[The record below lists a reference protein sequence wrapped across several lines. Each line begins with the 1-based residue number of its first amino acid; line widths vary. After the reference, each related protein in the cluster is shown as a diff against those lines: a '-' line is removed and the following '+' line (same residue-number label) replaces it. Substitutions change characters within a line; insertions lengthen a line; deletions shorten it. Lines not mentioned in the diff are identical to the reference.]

1 MNEELNLCFIKYV
14 GTDIDELNTYEF
26 LFTDKVDEFWGENF
40 EYFPSCLC
48 NELIPNSDD
57 YCLVKTIKTDMVL
70 SLVQNSC
77 CFSYQDA
84 IDGIVAIAYY
94 RNTVNILQKTL
105 KMTEFFLDY
114 WCIFYY
120 NIRDDVL
127 FKLIMHYPYDMI
139 IVLLFIFL
147 YIFKYLYL
155 CLKTIYLY
163 IKMILCNN
171 L

>member
-84 IDGIVAIAYY
+84 IDGIVAIAYQDISNLDSY
-94 RNTVNILQKTL
+94 PENGRLVLHYGLTYEDTEKILEEKGIS
-105 KMTEFFLDY
+105 FL
-114 WCIFYY
+114 
-120 NIRDDVL
+120 
-127 FKLIMHYPYDMI
+127 
-139 IVLLFIFL
+139 
-147 YIFKYLYL
+147 
-155 CLKTIYLY
+155 
-163 IKMILCNN
+163 
-171 L
+171 